1 MNKEEA
7 KQFLPLVQALVDKKQ
22 VQENLGSDEHPD
34 WVDTDRIDTRNHPSR
49 YRIKPEP
56 RRIWVNEYESYIFGY
71 TEQYIAEANATRN
84 AKRIAVEYV
93 EVIK

>member
-1 MNKEEA
+1 MNKENA
-7 KQFLPLVQALVDKKQ
+7 KQFLPLVQALADGKVIQAKQ
-22 VQENLGSDEHPD
+22 FDGTFYDVLAPEFNMQPGD
-34 WVDTDRIDTRNHPSR
+34 

-56 RRIWVNEYESYIFGY
+56 RRIWVNEYEGAGIAHKSKEDAT
-71 TEQYIAEANATRN
+71 TEAHGH